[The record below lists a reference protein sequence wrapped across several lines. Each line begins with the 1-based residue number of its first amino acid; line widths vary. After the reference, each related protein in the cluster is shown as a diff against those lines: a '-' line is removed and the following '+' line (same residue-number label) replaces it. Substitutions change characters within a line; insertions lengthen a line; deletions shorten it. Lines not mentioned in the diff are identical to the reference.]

1 MQILLSCAKTMGHTL
16 PACEP
21 VPSVPRFAD
30 EADRAIRMLMQLSPD
45 EVGKMLKV
53 NGQIA
58 AENVMRYA
66 DFFAD
71 NTLNIPALL
80 AYTGI
85 VFKQIGAADFDENDW
100 QFAGSHLFI
109 TSFLYGLLRPTDAIR
124 PYRLE
129 GNARLPYP
137 DGPTRFE
144 HWQDLLTDVLI
155 EETKRDDGVLVNLA
169 SAEMKRLFRWTRVK
183 RELKV
188 LTPDFKTV
196 TGEKERS
203 VVVYTKMCRG
213 QMTRFILKNRL
224 TDCNGLMNFEP
235 DVADA
240 AVVVKWL

>member
-1 MQILLSCAKTMGHTL
+1 MGHTL
-16 PACEP
+16 PVYAP
-21 VPSVPRFAD
+21 MPTLPRFAGEAD
-30 EADRAIRMLMQLSPD
+30 EAVRMLMQLSPD

-58 AENVMRYA
+58 AENVQRYA
-66 DFFAD
+66 EYFA
-71 NTLNIPALL
+71 NETLSVPALL

-85 VFKQIGAADFDENDW
+85 VFKQIGAADFSETDW
-100 QFAGSHLFI
+100 HFAASHLFI
-109 TSFLYGLLRPTDAIR
+109 TSFLYGLLRPTDTIR

-155 EETKRDDGVLVNLA
+155 EETKRDDGMLVNLA
-169 SAEMKRLFRWTRVK
+169 SAEMKRLFKWSRVK

-188 LTPDFKTV
+188 LTPDFKTIE
-196 TGEKERS
+196 GDKERS

-213 QMTRFILKNRL
+213 QMTRFILKNHL
-224 TDCNGLMNFEP
+224 TDCTELMAFEP
-235 DVADA
+235 DVAEA
-240 AVVVKWL
+240 AVVTKWE